1 MKHVTS
7 RVLFAYWNALRGER
21 ASPERSAIGPGAI
34 RHILADVF
42 ILEVGVLGGAAFRI
56 AGTRLCALFGHEL
69 KGQRFERLW
78 PPHAGEDARRSVGIV
93 LDEAAGLVSGHRGVT
108 PEGAAVNLEMLLLP
122 LRDRGRTHTAVLGAL
137 SPAISPLWLGLS
149 PIALS
154 GAVSQRII
162 RTGWCAD
169 RPDPAVEP
177 TRRFVVH
184 RGGRA

>member
-21 ASPERSAIGPGAI
+21 ASPERSAIDPGAI

-42 ILEVGVLGGAAFRI
+42 ILEVGVLGGAPFRI

-93 LDEAAGLVSGHRGVT
+93 LDKAAGLVSGHRGVT
-108 PEGAAVNLEMLLLP
+108 LEGAAVNLETLLLP
-122 LRDRGRTHTAVLGAL
+122 LR
-137 SPAISPLWLGLS
+137 
-149 PIALS
+149 
-154 GAVSQRII
+154 
-162 RTGWCAD
+162 
-169 RPDPAVEP
+169 
-177 TRRFVVH
+177 
-184 RGGRA
+184 GRARPLQRKHPGRDEPHPRGSIRNFVCVGRAVAPVQAMA

>member
-7 RVLFAYWNALRGER
+7 RVLFAYWDALRGER
-21 ASPERSAIGPGAI
+21 ASPERSAIDPGAI

-42 ILEVGVLGGAAFRI
+42 IVELDVLGVPAFRI
-56 AGTRLCALFGHEL
+56 AGTRLCALFGREL
-69 KGQRFERLW
+69 KGQRFERLL
-78 PPHAGEDARRSVGIV
+78 PLHAVEDARRSVEIV

-108 PEGAAVNLEMLLLP
+108 LDGAAVDLEMLLLP
-122 LRDRGRTHTAVLGAL
+122 LRDRGRTHKAVLGAL
-137 SPAISPLWLGLS
+137 SPAVNPLWLGLS

-154 GAVSQRII
+154 AAVSQRVI
-162 RTGWCAD
+162 RTGWRAD
-169 RPDPAVEP
+169 RPGPAVGS